1 MKNLL
6 IAHDLKPLMTTAMN
20 FLHRSDI
27 AVHTAATN
35 DDLLK
40 FHIEKSANLI
50 VTNPALPGLA
60 CETLFNIIRRGE
72 AMKKVSILLVCDND
86 PAHKERAKRC
96 NANVVLT
103 RPVDPSF
110 FSAKVQQLLDVPPR
124 RSYRV
129 VLNIAVEGV
138 HNNRPVMCNLEN
150 VSTGG
155 MLIRTKEDLTPGARL
170 ACSFYLPD
178 GFRVSTSGDIVRAF
192 KTTPASDT
200 TRYGIRFQTFAPGA
214 ESAIASFVDRE
225 MLRQR
230 LTDSHAATQVA

>member
-6 IAHDLKPLMTTAMN
+6 IAHDLKPLITTAMN

-27 AVHTAATN
+27 AVRTAATN
-35 DDLLK
+35 DDLLR

-60 CETLFNIIRRGE
+60 CETLFNIIRRGDT
-72 AMKKVSILLVCDND
+72 MKKVSILLVCDND
-86 PAHKERAKRC
+86 PSHKERAKRC
-96 NANVVLT
+96 SANVILT
-103 RPVDPSF
+103 KPVEPSF

-150 VSTGG
+150 LSTGG
-155 MLIRTKEDLTPGARL
+155 MLIRAKEDLAAGDRV

-178 GFRVSTSGDIVRAF
+178 GFRVSASGDIARAF
-192 KTTPASDT
+192 KTDTASDT
-200 TRYGIRFQTFAPGA
+200 THYGVRFQTFAHGA
-214 ESAIASFVDRE
+214 ESAIAAFVDRE
-225 MLRQR
+225 MKRQR
-230 LTDSHAATQVA
+230 LTDSHASTQAA